1 MPDGFAPSGMMATRK
16 AGTAVSQP
24 AATVPAAK
32 PSAARAKVTDNP
44 QSTWGRARERLAW
57 ILVFPSVAIVAIVA
71 LYPLFESVRLSFTN
85 ARLGSA
91 RKVDYVGF
99 RNYERLFNDSAFIN
113 ALKHTIV
120 FTVSSVAIETVL
132 GIVIALVIHSNFKG
146 RGVVRTSMLI
156 PWAIPTVVSAQLW
169 RWMYNDVYGVINDLL
184 VVRLPQL
191 FDWIPFI
198 GDNIAG
204 IFPDKKIAFIADPTW
219 ALPSIIAVDVW
230 KTTPF
235 MALLLLAGLQVIPS
249 DVYEASTVD
258 GATKWQQFWQITLPL
273 LRPALL
279 VALIFRTLDA
289 FRVFDVIFVMRG
301 VAPETMSVAVYA
313 RQQLI
318 DLQRLGLGS
327 AAAVVIFAC
336 IAILVLMYTR
346 LVRIEET

>member
-1 MPDGFAPSGMMATRK
+1 MAW
-16 AGTAVSQP
+16 A
-24 AATVPAAK
+24 
-32 PSAARAKVTDNP
+32 
-44 QSTWGRARERLAW
+44 
-57 ILVFPSVAIVAIVA
+57 LVFPSIFVVALVA

-85 ARLGSA
+85 ARLGSSRA
-91 RKVDYVGF
+91 VEYVGF
-99 RNYERLFNDSAFIN
+99 RNYERLFNDSAFTN
-113 ALKHTIV
+113 AMKNTII
-120 FTVSSVAIETVL
+120 FTVSSVALETVL
-132 GIVIALVIHSNFKG
+132 GIAVALVIHSNFKG
-146 RGVVRTSMLI
+146 RGIVRTSMLI

-169 RWMYNDVYGVINDLL
+169 RWMYNDVYGVVNDIL
-184 VVRLPQL
+184 VIRLPQL
-191 FDWIPFI
+191 FDWIPGI

-204 IFPDKKIAFIADPTW
+204 IFPDKKVAFIADPTW

>member
-1 MPDGFAPSGMMATRK
+1 M
-16 AGTAVSQP
+16 
-24 AATVPAAK
+24 
-32 PSAARAKVTDNP
+32 
-44 QSTWGRARERLAW
+44 
-57 ILVFPSVAIVAIVA
+57 LVFPSVFIVA
-71 LYPLFESVRLSFTN
+71 LVAIYPLFESVRLSFTN
-85 ARLGSA
+85 ARLGSS
-91 RKVDYVGF
+91 RVPENVGF
-99 RNYERLFNDSAFIN
+99 GNYQRLFNDDAFIN
-113 ALKHTIV
+113 AFKNTVI
-120 FTVSSVAIETVL
+120 FTVTTVAFETVL
-132 GIVIALVIHSNFKG
+132 GIIIALVIHSNFRG

-169 RWMYNDVYGVINDLL
+169 RWMYNDVYGVINDIL
-184 VVRLPQL
+184 VVRMPQL

-198 GDNIAG
+198 GDDIAG
-204 IFPDKKIAFIADPTW
+204 LFPERKIAFIADPTW
-219 ALPSIIAVDVW
+219 ALPSIIAVDIW

-258 GATKWQQFWQITLPL
+258 GASKWQQFWQMTLPL

-301 VAPETMSVAVYA
+301 VAPETMTLAVYA

-327 AAAVVIFAC
+327 AAAVIIFGC
-336 IAILVLMYTR
+336 IAVLVIMYTR

>member
-1 MPDGFAPSGMMATRK
+1 MWRGAMTQRVAAAPLP
-16 AGTAVSQP
+16 QP
-24 AATVPAAK
+24 AKRGRSV
-32 PSAARAKVTDNP
+32 DLP
-44 QSTWGRARERLAW
+44 QTGWVKARERLAW
-57 ILVFPSVAIVAIVA
+57 VLVAPSVLVVALVA
-71 LYPLFESVRLSFTN
+71 LYPLFQSVRLSFTN
-85 ARLGSA
+85 ARFGSA
-91 RKVDYVGF
+91 RPVQYVGVD
-99 RNYERLFNDSAFIN
+99 NYVRLFNDGTFISA
-113 ALKHTIV
+113 LVHTIV

-132 GIVIALVIHSNFKG
+132 GIIVALVIHSNFKG

-191 FDWIPFI
+191 FDWIPVV

-204 IFPDKKIAFIADPTW
+204 IFPDQKIAFIADPTW

-235 MALLLLAGLQVIPS
+235 MALPLLAGLQVIPS

-258 GATKWQQFWQITLPL
+258 GATKWKQFWQITLPL

-279 VALIFRTLDA
+279 VALIFRTMDA
-289 FRVFDVIFVMRG
+289 FRVFDVFFVMGG
-301 VAPETMSVAVYA
+301 VATETMSVAVYA

-327 AAAVVIFAC
+327 AAAVVIFLC
-336 IAILVLMYTR
+336 IAIMVLGYTR